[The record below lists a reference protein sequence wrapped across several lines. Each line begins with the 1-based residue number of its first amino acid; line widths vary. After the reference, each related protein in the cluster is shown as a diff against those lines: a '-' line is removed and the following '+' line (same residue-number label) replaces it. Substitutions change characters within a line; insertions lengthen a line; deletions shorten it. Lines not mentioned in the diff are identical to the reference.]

1 MNIFIHNTS
10 GEPIY
15 SQICSQIKTAIINGE
30 LKDGESLPSIRVLAK
45 ELRVS
50 VITTKRAY
58 EELELDGL
66 IVSVPG
72 KGSFVT
78 IKNMDFVKEEQ
89 LRNIENHM
97 KEIVKSANIS
107 GITAG
112 ELCIMLT
119 LIYEEETQ

>member
-1 MNIFIHNTS
+1 MNIFIHNSS

-15 SQICSQIKTAIINGE
+15 SQICSQIKTTIINGE
-30 LKDGESLPSIRVLAK
+30 IKDGDSLPSIRMLAK

-66 IVSVPG
+66 IITIPG

-119 LIYEEETQ
+119 LIYGEEI

>member
-1 MNIFIHNTS
+1 MDIFIHNSS

-15 SQICSQIKTAIINGE
+15 SQICSQIKTSIITGKI
-30 LKDGESLPSIRVLAK
+30 KDGESLPSIRVLAK

-72 KGSFVT
+72 KGSFVSV
-78 IKNMDFVKEEQ
+78 KNMDFVKEEQ

-97 KEIVKSANIS
+97 KEIVKSANIANIS
-107 GITAG
+107 AG
-112 ELCIMLT
+112 DLCIMLT
-119 LIYEEETQ
+119 LIYGEEIQ